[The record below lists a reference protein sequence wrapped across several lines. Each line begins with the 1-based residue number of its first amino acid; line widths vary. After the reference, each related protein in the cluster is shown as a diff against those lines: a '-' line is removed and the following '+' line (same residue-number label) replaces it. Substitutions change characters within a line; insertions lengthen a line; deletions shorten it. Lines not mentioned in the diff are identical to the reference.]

1 MAEIKTKANDCSVD
15 AFLASVDNAKRRA
28 DGQELCKLMADIT
41 GEKPVM
47 WGPAIVGFGATEMTY
62 ANGKKVDWMRVGF
75 SPRKAS
81 LSLYLTCDLDQ
92 LSDQLADLGTYSRG
106 KGCLY
111 VKHLEALDRDVFT
124 ELVRRSWET
133 NRNTLS

>member
-1 MAEIKTKANDCSVD
+1 MAEIKTKANDGSVD

-28 DGQELCKLMADIT
+28 DGQELCKLMAEIT

-111 VKHLEALDRDVFT
+111 VKKLEDVDPAALANLIEVAYAT
-124 ELVRRSWET
+124 AGE
-133 NRNTLS
+133 

>member
-1 MAEIKTKANDCSVD
+1 MAAETSDRRTTPTDADVTAFTKAEMYR
-15 AFLASVDNAKRRA
+15 ALGAIGFGRQAYRTA
-28 DGQELCKLMADIT
+28 DGKEREWFA
-41 GEKPVM
+41 
-47 WGPAIVGFGATEMTY
+47 VGL
-62 ANGKKVDWMRVGF
+62 
-75 SPRKAS
+75 SPRKAA
-81 LSLYLTCDLDQ
+81 LTLYGLTYDG
-92 LSDQLADLGTYSRG
+92 SNADLLERLGPHTTG